1 VNRAE
6 VDNLR
11 RKIMAESTNTQP
23 EFLDS
28 KKVFAGRVFEVTVD
42 TVREGDKTY
51 VREVV
56 HHRGSVVIL
65 PAFED
70 STIAMVR
77 QYRHPAVKYLLEL
90 PAGTLNDKERPEA
103 GAARELEEEL
113 GLVAAKLEKL
123 CEFFVSPGFC
133 EEKMWLYLAT
143 DLKETSQSLEDDET
157 IEVVRLPIDRA
168 LQMITDGEIEDAK
181 TIIGLMLAAPRI
193 GLSAFEP
200 DYPAV

>member
-1 VNRAE
+1 
-6 VDNLR
+6 
-11 RKIMAESTNTQP
+11 MAETP
-23 EFLDS
+23 ELIDS
-28 KKVFAGRVFEVTVD
+28 KPAFSGRVFNVTVD

-56 HHRGSVVIL
+56 HHSGSAVIL
-65 PAFED
+65 PAFD
-70 STIAMVR
+70 DGTIALVR
-77 QYRHPAVKYLLEL
+77 QYRHPALRYLLEL
-90 PAGTLNDKERPEA
+90 PAGTLENNERPEK

-113 GLVAAKLEKL
+113 GLVAGRMEKL
-123 CEFFVSPGFC
+123 SEFFVSPGFC

-143 DLKETSQSLEDDET
+143 ELTETAQRLEEDEM
-157 IEVVRLPIDRA
+157 IEVVRLPIERA

-193 GLSAFEP
+193 GLSAFAP

>member
-1 VNRAE
+1 
-6 VDNLR
+6 
-11 RKIMAESTNTQP
+11 MAEPKSSLP

-28 KKVFAGRVFEVTVD
+28 KKIFSGRVFEVTID

-56 HHRGSVVIL
+56 HHPGSAVIL

-70 STIAMVR
+70 GTIALVR
-77 QYRHPAVKYLLEL
+77 QYRHPAVRYLLEL
-90 PAGTLNDKERPEA
+90 PAGTLNDKERPEE

-113 GLVAAKLEKL
+113 GLVAGNLEKIS
-123 CEFFVSPGFC
+123 EFFVSPGFC
-133 EEKMWLYLAT
+133 AEKMWLYLAT
-143 DLKETSQSLEDDET
+143 DLTEAQQRLEDDEVL
-157 IEVVRLPIDRA
+157 EVVRLPIDRA

-193 GLSAFEP
+193 GLSAFAP